1 MPRLSA
7 GKDSSEAGGSI
18 KKVDIRKI
26 PALYSPKKISFSGS
40 PPPDYGGRGNYF
52 LTGRPLEKQAGG
64 KSKDMQI
71 RKERV
76 AMVSVASNAALVLAK
91 LAVGFVIGSVSV
103 ISEAIHSAVDLLAA
117 AIALFSVKTSG
128 IPADSRHPFGHGK
141 IENISGTIEAL
152 LIFAAAVWIIIEAVK
167 KLMNPEPITYIGWG
181 VGVMLVSSAVNF
193 GVSQMLFKV
202 GRETDSIAL
211 QADAWHLR
219 TDVYTS
225 AGVMGGL
232 TLIWVTEWLLPE
244 RGFYWLDSAV
254 ALGVALLIMK
264 AAYDLTAQAA
274 KDLLDVHLPRVE
286 VEWIRQAIRAQGAV
300 VHGYHDLRTRKAGHF
315 RFVEFHL
322 KVEPLMT
329 VQDSH
334 AVAMELSER
343 IKAQFPHTTVTIHV
357 EPCDGECREKCVA
370 GCLLSEDRRRNI
382 RAARAKAPVKTKG
395 G

>member
-1 MPRLSA
+1 M
-7 GKDSSEAGGSI
+7 
-18 KKVDIRKI
+18 
-26 PALYSPKKISFSGS
+26 
-40 PPPDYGGRGNYF
+40 
-52 LTGRPLEKQAGG
+52 EKQAGG
-64 KSKDMQI
+64 KSKDVQI

-76 AMVSVASNAALVLAK
+76 AMLSVASNATLVLAK

-141 IENISGTIEAL
+141 IENLSGTIEAL
-152 LIFAAAVWIIIEAVK
+152 LIFAAALWIIVEAVK
-167 KLMNPEPITYIGWG
+167 KIITPEPITAIGWG
-181 VGVMLVSSAVNF
+181 VGVMLISAAVNF

-232 TLIWVTEWLLPE
+232 ALIWVAERLCPGRDFYLLDPV
-244 RGFYWLDSAV
+244 V

-264 AAYDLTAQAA
+264 AAYDLTSQAA
-274 KDLLDVHLPRVE
+274 RDLLDVHLPRVE
-286 VEWIRQAIRAQGAV
+286 VEWIRKAIRAQGAV

-322 KVEPLMT
+322 KVESLMT

-334 AVAMELSER
+334 AIAEDLSEK
-343 IKAQFPHTTVTIHV
+343 IKTQFPNTTVTIHV
-357 EPCDGECREKCVA
+357 EPCDGECQEKCVA
-370 GCLLSEDRRRNI
+370 GCLLSEDRRQNI
-382 RAARAKAPVKTKG
+382 RAARAEASARTKG